1 MSRIV
6 YLNGKYYKES
16 EAKISIFDRGLLFA
30 DSVYEV
36 TAVIDNKLIDFPAH
50 IERLENSLNELE
62 IKNIFSY
69 DLLLKMHKDL
79 VNKNKFS
86 NKEGLIYM
94 QVSRGT
100 IERDFLIKD
109 KDVTPNIFAFTQEK
123 KLTDV
128 NYKTNG
134 LEIITRN
141 DLRWQRKDIK
151 TTQLL
156 FATLIKTEAH
166 KLGADDAW
174 LIDGDGF
181 VNEGT
186 SNNAY
191 IIDKNNNIITR
202 NLSNKLLPGITRKT
216 IIEVAKNLKLSIEER
231 PFTVKEALE
240 SNEAFIS
247 SASTLIAPVTKID
260 KNNIGKGQMG
270 PITEILRETYI
281 KISKN
286 NSI

>member
-69 DLLLKMHKDL
+69 DLLLKMHKKL

-156 FATLIKTEAH
+156 FATLSKTEAH

-174 LIDGDGF
+174 LIDEDGF

-216 IIEVAKNLKLSIEER
+216 IIEVAKKLKLSIEER

-260 KNNIGKGQMG
+260 KNNIGQGHMG

>member
-6 YLNGKYYKES
+6 YINGDYIREND
-16 EAKISIFDRGLLFA
+16 AKISIFDRGLLFS

-36 TAVIDNKLIDFPAH
+36 TAVINNKLIDFPSH
-50 IERLENSLNELE
+50 VDRLKKSLNELN
-62 IKNIFSY
+62 IKNDFNQQFLVDI
-69 DLLLKMHKDL
+69 HKNL
-79 VNKNKFS
+79 INKNKFKD
-86 NKEGLIYM
+86 KEGLIYL
-94 QVSRGT
+94 QVSRGS

-109 KDVTPNIFAFTQEK
+109 DNIKPNIFAFTQEK
-123 KLTDV
+123 ILTSG
-128 NYKTNG
+128 NYINNG
-134 LEIITRN
+134 LKVITKN

-156 FATLIKTEAH
+156 YASLVKTEAY
-166 KLGADDAW
+166 KVGADDAW
-174 LIDGDGF
+174 LIDNDGF

-202 NLSNKLLPGITRKT
+202 DLSYKLLPGITRKT
-216 IIEVAKNLKLSIEER
+216 ILQVANNLKLTIHEKPFTIEE
-231 PFTVKEALE
+231 AINA
-240 SNEAFIS
+240 NEAFIS
-247 SASTLIAPVTKID
+247 SASTLLAPVVQIDDKI
-260 KNNIGKGQMG
+260 IGNGKIG

-281 KISKN
+281 NISKN

>member
-1 MSRIV
+1 
-6 YLNGKYYKES
+6 
-16 EAKISIFDRGLLFA
+16 
-30 DSVYEV
+30 
-36 TAVIDNKLIDFPAH
+36 
-50 IERLENSLNELE
+50 
-62 IKNIFSY
+62 
-69 DLLLKMHKDL
+69 MHKEL
-79 VNKNKFS
+79 VNKNKF
-86 NKEGLIYM
+86 NDKEGLIYM

-109 KDVTPNIFAFTQEK
+109 NNIAPNIFAFTQDK
-123 KLTDV
+123 NLTNI
-128 NYKTNG
+128 NYKKNG
-134 LEIITRN
+134 LEIITKK

-156 FATLIKTEAH
+156 YATLIKTEAH

-174 LIDGDGF
+174 LIDTDGF

-191 IIDKNNNIITR
+191 IIDKKNNIITR

-216 IIEVAKNLKLSIEER
+216 IIDVAQNLKLSIEER

-240 SNEAFIS
+240 ANEAFIS

-260 KNNIGKGQMG
+260 SNTIGKGKIG

-286 NSI
+286 NSM

>member
-1 MSRIV
+1 MSRTVFI
-6 YLNGKYYKES
+6 NNKYIDEKD
-16 EAKISIFDRGLLFA
+16 AKISIFDRGLLFS

-36 TAVIDNKLIDFPAH
+36 TAVINNKLIDFPSH
-50 IERLENSLNELE
+50 IERLENSLKELE
-62 IKNIFSY
+62 IKNSFTY
-69 DLLLKMHKDL
+69 EFLLKMHKEL

-86 NKEGLIYM
+86 NEEGLIYM

-109 KDVTPNIFAFTQEK
+109 SDITPNIFAFTQEK
-123 KLTDV
+123 KLTNV

-156 FATLIKTEAH
+156 YATLMKTEAH
-166 KLGADDAW
+166 KFGADDAW
-174 LIDGDGF
+174 LIDSDGF
-181 VNEGT
+181 INEGT

-191 IIDKNNNIITR
+191 IIDNNNNIITR

-216 IIEVAKNLKLSIEER
+216 ILEVAKKLKLSIEER
-231 PFTVKEALE
+231 PFTVKEALK

-260 KNNIGKGQMG
+260 KNIIGQGKIG

-281 KISKN
+281 KISKY

>member
-1 MSRIV
+1 MSRTVFI
-6 YLNGKYYKES
+6 NNKYIDEKD
-16 EAKISIFDRGLLFA
+16 AKISIFDRGLLFS

-36 TAVIDNKLIDFPAH
+36 TAVINNKLIDFPSH
-50 IERLENSLNELE
+50 IERLENSLKELE
-62 IKNIFSY
+62 IKNSFTY
-69 DLLLKMHKDL
+69 EFLLKMHKEL

-86 NKEGLIYM
+86 NEEGLIYM

-109 KDVTPNIFAFTQEK
+109 SDITPNIFAFTQEK
-123 KLTDV
+123 KLTNV

-156 FATLIKTEAH
+156 YATLMKTEAH
-166 KLGADDAW
+166 KFGADDAW
-174 LIDGDGF
+174 LIDSDGF
-181 VNEGT
+181 INEGT

-216 IIEVAKNLKLSIEER
+216 ILEVAKKLKLSIEER
-231 PFTVKEALE
+231 PFTVKEALK

-260 KNNIGKGQMG
+260 KNIIGQGKIG

-281 KISKN
+281 KISKY

>member
-1 MSRIV
+1 MNRIV
-6 YLNGKYYKES
+6 FLNGKYIKEN

-156 FATLIKTEAH
+156 FATLIKTEAY

-191 IIDKNNNIITR
+191 IIDKNNKIITR

-216 IIEVAKNLKLSIEER
+216 IIEVAKKLKLSIEER
-231 PFTVKEALE
+231 PFTVKEVLE

-260 KNNIGKGQMG
+260 KNNIGKGHIG

>member
-1 MSRIV
+1 MSRTVFI
-6 YLNGKYYKES
+6 NNKYIDEKD
-16 EAKISIFDRGLLFA
+16 AKISIFDRGLLFS

-36 TAVIDNKLIDFPAH
+36 TAVINNKLIDFPSH
-50 IERLENSLNELE
+50 IERLENSLKELE
-62 IKNIFSY
+62 IKNSFTY
-69 DLLLKMHKDL
+69 EFLLKMHKEL

-86 NKEGLIYM
+86 NEEGLIYM

-109 KDVTPNIFAFTQEK
+109 SDITPNIFAFTQEK
-123 KLTDV
+123 KLTNV

-156 FATLIKTEAH
+156 YATLRKTEAH
-166 KLGADDAW
+166 KFGADDAW
-174 LIDGDGF
+174 LIDSDGF
-181 VNEGT
+181 INEGT

-191 IIDKNNNIITR
+191 IIDNNNNIITR

-216 IIEVAKNLKLSIEER
+216 ILEVAKKLKLSIEER
-231 PFTVKEALE
+231 PFTVKEALK

-260 KNNIGKGQMG
+260 KNIIGQGKIG

-281 KISKN
+281 KISKY

>member
-1 MSRIV
+1 MNRIV
-6 YLNGKYYKES
+6 FLNGKYIKEN

-36 TAVIDNKLIDFPAH
+36 TAVLDNKLIDFPAH
-50 IERLENSLNELE
+50 IKRLDNSLKELE
-62 IKNIFSY
+62 IKNNFT
-69 DLLLKMHKDL
+69 DKFLLNMHKEL
-79 VNKNKFS
+79 VNKNKFTD
-86 NKEGLIYM
+86 KEGLIYM

-109 KDVTPNIFAFTQEK
+109 NNIAPNIFAFTQEK
-123 KLTDV
+123 NLTNI
-128 NYKTNG
+128 NYKENG
-134 LEIITRN
+134 LEIITKK

-156 FATLIKTEAH
+156 YATLIKTEAH

-174 LIDGDGF
+174 LIDTDGF

-216 IIEVAKNLKLSIEER
+216 IIEVAKKLKLSIEER

>member
-1 MSRIV
+1 MNRIV
-6 YLNGKYYKES
+6 FLNGKYIKEN

-69 DLLLKMHKDL
+69 DLLLKMHKKL

-123 KLTDV
+123 NLTDV
-128 NYKTNG
+128 DYKTNG

-191 IIDKNNNIITR
+191 IIDKNNKIITR

-216 IIEVAKNLKLSIEER
+216 IIEVAKKLKLSIEER

-260 KNNIGKGQMG
+260 KNNIGKGHIG

>member
-69 DLLLKMHKDL
+69 DLLLKMHKEL

-109 KDVTPNIFAFTQEK
+109 KDVTPNIFSFTQEK

-156 FATLIKTEAH
+156 FATLVKTEAY

-216 IIEVAKNLKLSIEER
+216 IIEVAKKLKLSIEER

-260 KNNIGKGQMG
+260 KNNIGKGHIG

>member
-36 TAVIDNKLIDFPAH
+36 TAVIDNKLIDFPSH

-69 DLLLKMHKDL
+69 DLLLKMHKEL

-128 NYKTNG
+128 NYETNG

-156 FATLIKTEAH
+156 FATLIKTEAQ

-174 LIDGDGF
+174 LIDCDGF

-191 IIDKNNNIITR
+191 IIDNNNNIITR

-216 IIEVAKNLKLSIEER
+216 IIEVAKKLKLSIEER

>member
-1 MSRIV
+1 MSRTVFI
-6 YLNGKYYKES
+6 NNKYIDEKD
-16 EAKISIFDRGLLFA
+16 AKISIFDRGLLFS

-36 TAVIDNKLIDFPAH
+36 TAVIENKLIDFPSH
-50 IERLENSLNELE
+50 IDRLENSLKELE
-62 IKNIFSY
+62 IKNSFTY
-69 DLLLKMHKDL
+69 EFLLKMHKEL

-86 NKEGLIYM
+86 NEEGLIYM

-109 KDVTPNIFAFTQEK
+109 SDITPNIFAFTQEK
-123 KLTDV
+123 KLTNV

-156 FATLIKTEAH
+156 YATLMKTEAH
-166 KLGADDAW
+166 KFGADDAW
-174 LIDGDGF
+174 LIDSDGF
-181 VNEGT
+181 INEGT

-191 IIDKNNNIITR
+191 IIDNNNNIITR

-216 IIEVAKNLKLSIEER
+216 ILEVAKKLKLSIEER
-231 PFTVKEALE
+231 PFTVKEALK

-260 KNNIGKGQMG
+260 KNIIGQGKIG

-281 KISKN
+281 KISKY

>member
-69 DLLLKMHKDL
+69 DLLLKMHKEL
-79 VNKNKFS
+79 VNKNQFS

-109 KDVTPNIFAFTQEK
+109 KDVTPNIFSFTQEK

-156 FATLIKTEAH
+156 FATLIKTEAY

-216 IIEVAKNLKLSIEER
+216 IIEVAKKLKLSIEER

-260 KNNIGKGQMG
+260 KNNIGKGHIG

>member
-1 MSRIV
+1 MKRIV
-6 YLNGKYYKES
+6 YVNNKYIDEKN
-16 EAKISIFDRGLLFA
+16 AKISIFDRGLLFS

-50 IERLENSLNELE
+50 IDRLKKSLKELE
-62 IKNIFSY
+62 IKNSFSY
-69 DLLLKMHKDL
+69 EFLLEIHKEL
-79 VNKNKFS
+79 INKNKFS

-109 KDVTPNIFAFTQEK
+109 NNITPNIFAFTQEK
-123 KLTDV
+123 NLTNV
-128 NYKTNG
+128 NFKTNG

-156 FATLIKTEAH
+156 YATLIKTEAH

-174 LIDGDGF
+174 LIDDDGF

-191 IIDKNNNIITR
+191 IIDNNNNIITR

-216 IIEVAKNLKLSIEER
+216 IIEVAKKLKLSIEER

>member
-1 MSRIV
+1 MSRTVFI
-6 YLNGKYYKES
+6 NNKYIDEKD
-16 EAKISIFDRGLLFA
+16 AKISIFDRGLLFS

-36 TAVIDNKLIDFPAH
+36 TAVINNKLIDFPSH
-50 IERLENSLNELE
+50 IERLENSLKELE
-62 IKNIFSY
+62 IKNSFTY
-69 DLLLKMHKDL
+69 EFLLKMHKEL

-86 NKEGLIYM
+86 NEEGLIYM

-109 KDVTPNIFAFTQEK
+109 SDITPNIFAFTQEK
-123 KLTDV
+123 KLTNV

-156 FATLIKTEAH
+156 YATLMKTEAH
-166 KLGADDAW
+166 KFGADDAW
-174 LIDGDGF
+174 LIDRDGF
-181 VNEGT
+181 INEGT

-216 IIEVAKNLKLSIEER
+216 ILEVAKKLKLSIEER
-231 PFTVKEALE
+231 PFTVKEALK

-260 KNNIGKGQMG
+260 KNIIGQGKIG

-281 KISKN
+281 KISKY

>member
-6 YLNGKYYKES
+6 FLNGKYYKES

-69 DLLLKMHKDL
+69 DLLLKMHKEL

-216 IIEVAKNLKLSIEER
+216 IIEVAKKLKLSIEER

>member
-69 DLLLKMHKDL
+69 DLLLKMHKEL

-123 KLTDV
+123 NLTDV
-128 NYKTNG
+128 DYKTNG

-216 IIEVAKNLKLSIEER
+216 IIEVAKKLKLSIEER
-231 PFTVKEALE
+231 PFTVKEVLE

>member
-1 MSRIV
+1 MNRIV
-6 YLNGKYYKES
+6 FLNGKYIKEN

-50 IERLENSLNELE
+50 IKRLDNSLKELE
-62 IKNIFSY
+62 IKNNFT
-69 DLLLKMHKDL
+69 DEFLLNMHKEL

-86 NKEGLIYM
+86 GKEGLIYM

-109 KDVTPNIFAFTQEK
+109 NNIAPNIFAFTQDK
-123 KLTDV
+123 NLTNI
-128 NYKTNG
+128 NYKKNG
-134 LEIITRN
+134 LEIITKK

-156 FATLIKTEAH
+156 YATLIKTEAH

-174 LIDGDGF
+174 LIDTDGF

-191 IIDKNNNIITR
+191 IIDKKNNIITR

-216 IIEVAKNLKLSIEER
+216 IIDVAQNLKLSIEER

-240 SNEAFIS
+240 ANEAFIS

-260 KNNIGKGQMG
+260 SNTIGKGKIG

-286 NSI
+286 NSM

>member
-69 DLLLKMHKDL
+69 DLLLKMHKEL

-216 IIEVAKNLKLSIEER
+216 IIEVAKKLKLSIEER
-231 PFTVKEALE
+231 PFTIKEALE

-260 KNNIGKGQMG
+260 KNIIGQGQMG

-281 KISKN
+281 KISEN

>member
-1 MSRIV
+1 MNRIV
-6 YLNGKYYKES
+6 FLNGKYIKEN

-36 TAVIDNKLIDFPAH
+36 TAVLDNKLIDFPAH
-50 IERLENSLNELE
+50 IKRLDNSLKELE
-62 IKNIFSY
+62 IKNNFT
-69 DLLLKMHKDL
+69 DEFLLNMHKEL

-86 NKEGLIYM
+86 GKEGLIYM

-109 KDVTPNIFAFTQEK
+109 NNITPNIFAFTQEK
-123 KLTDV
+123 NLTNI
-128 NYKTNG
+128 NYKENG
-134 LEIITRN
+134 LEIITKK

-156 FATLIKTEAH
+156 YATLIKTEAH

-174 LIDGDGF
+174 LIDTDGF

-191 IIDKNNNIITR
+191 IIDKKNNIITR

-216 IIEVAKNLKLSIEER
+216 IIDVAQNLKLSIEER

-240 SNEAFIS
+240 ANEAFIS

-260 KNNIGKGQMG
+260 SNTIGKGKIG

-286 NSI
+286 NSM

>member
-1 MSRIV
+1 MNRIV
-6 YLNGKYYKES
+6 FLNGKYIKEN

-69 DLLLKMHKDL
+69 DLLLKMHKEL

-123 KLTDV
+123 NLTDV
-128 NYKTNG
+128 DYKTNG

-156 FATLIKTEAH
+156 FATLIKTEAY

-216 IIEVAKNLKLSIEER
+216 IIEVAKKLKLSIEER
-231 PFTVKEALE
+231 PFTVKEVLE

-260 KNNIGKGQMG
+260 KNNIGKGHIG

>member
-1 MSRIV
+1 MSRTVFI
-6 YLNGKYYKES
+6 NNKYIDEKD
-16 EAKISIFDRGLLFA
+16 AKISIFDRGLLFS

-36 TAVIDNKLIDFPAH
+36 TAVINNKLIDFPSH
-50 IERLENSLNELE
+50 IERLENSLKELE
-62 IKNIFSY
+62 IKNSFTY
-69 DLLLKMHKDL
+69 EFLLKMHKEL

-86 NKEGLIYM
+86 NEEGLIYM

-109 KDVTPNIFAFTQEK
+109 SDITPNIFAFTQEK
-123 KLTDV
+123 NLTNVDF
-128 NYKTNG
+128 KTNG

-156 FATLIKTEAH
+156 YATLMKTEAH
-166 KLGADDAW
+166 KFGADDAW
-174 LIDGDGF
+174 LIDSDGF
-181 VNEGT
+181 INEGT

-216 IIEVAKNLKLSIEER
+216 ILEVAKKLKLSIEER
-231 PFTVKEALE
+231 PFTVKEALK

-260 KNNIGKGQMG
+260 KNIIGQGKIG

>member
-1 MSRIV
+1 MIRIV
-6 YLNGKYYKES
+6 FLNGKYYKES

-36 TAVIDNKLIDFPAH
+36 TEVIDNKLIDFPAH

-156 FATLIKTEAH
+156 FATIIKTEAH

-216 IIEVAKNLKLSIEER
+216 IIEVAKKLKLSIEER
-231 PFTVKEALE
+231 PFTVKEVLE

-260 KNNIGKGQMG
+260 KNNIGKGHIG

>member
-123 KLTDV
+123 NLTDV
-128 NYKTNG
+128 DYKTNG

-216 IIEVAKNLKLSIEER
+216 IIEVAKKLKLSIEER